1 MYAKHENVPGK
12 RSADAESPGT
22 PWGWFTQTRESRN
35 RASGALRARASTG
48 NAPGRHNAHA
58 KSTKTPKESDAHP
71 RNAKKHT
78 GKALRRRENSKNA
91 PGKHHADARSPEMM
105 KKGSLNCIFCD
116 FHAADVIA
124 AKKNTIRPWG
134 GGTNLSLLEVTSSL
148 CMSKNV
154 EERRQ
159 SVRSSGK

>member
-1 MYAKHENVPGK
+1 MCAKHENVPGK

-22 PWGWFTQTRESRN
+22 PWGWFTQTRESSN
-35 RASGALRARASTG
+35 RAGGALRARASTG

-58 KSTKTPKESDAHP
+58 KSTNTPKESNAHP
-71 RNAKKHT
+71 RDTKKHA
-78 GKALRRRENSKNA
+78 GKALRRRGNSKNA

-105 KKGSLNCIFCD
+105 KRGSLNCILCD
-116 FHAADVIA
+116 FHAADVFA
-124 AKKNTIRPWG
+124 AKKHYTPVG
-134 GGTNLSLLEVTSSL
+134 GGTNLSLLEVMSSL

-159 SVRSSGK
+159 SVRSFGK

>member
-1 MYAKHENVPGK
+1 MCAKHENVPGK

-35 RASGALRARASTG
+35 RAGGALRARASTG
-48 NAPGRHNAHA
+48 IAPVRHNAHA
-58 KSTKTPKESDAHP
+58 KGINTPKESDAHP
-71 RNAKKHT
+71 RNAKKHA
-78 GKALRRRENSKNA
+78 GKALRRRGNSKNA
-91 PGKHHADARSPEMM
+91 PEKHHTDARSQEMM
-105 KKGSLNCIFCD
+105 KRGSLNCIFCD
-116 FHAADVIA
+116 FYAADVIA
-124 AKKNTIRPWG
+124 AKKHYTPVG

>member
-1 MYAKHENVPGK
+1 M
-12 RSADAESPGT
+12 
-22 PWGWFTQTRESRN
+22 
-35 RASGALRARASTG
+35 
-48 NAPGRHNAHA
+48 
-58 KSTKTPKESDAHP
+58 
-71 RNAKKHT
+71 
-78 GKALRRRENSKNA
+78 RRRENSKNA

-105 KKGSLNCIFCD
+105 KRGSLNCIVCD
-116 FHAADVIA
+116 FYAADVIA
-124 AKKNTIRPWG
+124 AKKYYTPVG